1 MSDLFRDA
9 EAKMDKTLV
18 ALKQEFTKLRAG
30 RAHPSLLDH
39 VMVSSY
45 GSDVPLNQVGNVTA
59 EDARTLV
66 INVWDKSQ
74 IEAVEKAILQA
85 DLGLNPMSA
94 GTVIRIPM
102 PALTEERRRELVKVV
117 RDAGENSKIAIRN
130 IRRDANTSL
139 KNDLKEKS
147 ISEDEERDGQD
158 KIQKITDKCIKE
170 IDAMV
175 KQKETDLMSV

>member
-1 MSDLFRDA
+1 MTDLFSDTQ
-9 EAKMDKTLV
+9 AKMDKTIA
-18 ALKQEFTKLRAG
+18 ALKNELIKLRAG

>member
-1 MSDLFRDA
+1 MPDIFQ
-9 EAKMDKTLV
+9 EAQTKMDKTIAV
-18 ALKQEFTKLRAG
+18 LKQEFTKLRAG

-45 GSDVPLNQVGNVTA
+45 GSEVPLNQVGNVTA
-59 EDARTLV
+59 EDARTLLV
-66 INVWDKSQ
+66 NVWDKSQ

-94 GTVIRIPM
+94 GTSIRIPM

-117 RDAGENSKIAIRN
+117 RDTAENSKISIRN
-130 IRRDANTSL
+130 IRRDANTGL
-139 KNDLKEKS
+139 KNDLKEKL
-147 ISEDEERDGQD
+147 ISEDLERDGQE
-158 KIQKITDKCIKE
+158 KIQKITDKFVQE

-175 KQKETDLMSV
+175 KQKEADLMSV